1 MDFSTK
7 CNVLG
12 TLWAYYRDDIE
23 GSESWQDFFKYND
36 VALPLAYMIDNGYAT
51 MIEDSEAPSF
61 INETWE
67 MFCEYIN
74 IPADGDYKN
83 IGEAFDASTQPPL
96 EPVVV

>member
-12 TLWAYYRDDIE
+12 SLWAFYRDDIE
-23 GSESWQDFFKYND
+23 GSEAWQDFFNYND

-51 MIEDSEAPSF
+51 IIEHSEAPSF

-74 IPADGDYKN
+74 DCSFSSFKHIH
-83 IGEAFDASTQPPL
+83 IL
-96 EPVVV
+96 